1 MEEMQ
6 EITHESLK
14 YPGRNC
20 DKMMA
25 AYDSFLDSVK
35 QFSDL
40 SALPTKIHFQSK
52 VSAADFATHNAS

>member
-1 MEEMQ
+1 M
-6 EITHESLK
+6 
-14 YPGRNC
+14 YGPGRNC

-25 AYDSFLDSVK
+25 AYDSFLDNVK

-52 VSAADFATHNAS
+52 VSAADFAMHNAS